1 MGLGRWPDVS
11 IAGARERA
19 EAARRTVREGKDP
32 VFERAKLKRVAKPL
46 TVREVIDDC
55 FEARKAELKGE
66 GKNGR
71 WMSPLLVHVI
81 PKIGK
86 YPIEE
91 VDQHVLK
98 QTLAPIWHEKAES
111 AEKAL
116 NRIQIALRHAAA
128 LGLSVDLQATMKA
141 KALLGKQRRTT
152 THIPSMPDAE
162 VPSFYKWLKGQTTV
176 SASAL
181 RLLIL
186 TVSRTTE
193 VRLSAFPEFEE
204 EIWTLPDERTKTGI
218 DRRIPLVAEAQ
229 EIVRNRVAASGTNFL
244 FPAYCGQPISD
255 AAMATLM
262 KRAGLE
268 TRPHGFRAS
277 FRTWVEEKTDA
288 QFEVKESCLGHA
300 VDTEVVGAYQRSDRI
315 EKRRRLLR
323 KWEAFLL
330 QGG

>member
-1 MGLGRWPDVS
+1 
-11 IAGARERA
+11 
-19 EAARRTVREGKDP
+19 
-32 VFERAKLKRVAKPL
+32 
-46 TVREVIDDC
+46 
-55 FEARKAELKGE
+55 
-66 GKNGR
+66 
-71 WMSPLLVHVI
+71 MSPLLVHVI
-81 PKIGK
+81 PKIGQ

-116 NRIQIALRHAAA
+116 NRIQIALRHPAT

-193 VRLSAFPEFEE
+193 VRLSAFPEF
-204 EIWTLPDERTKTGI
+204 
-218 DRRIPLVAEAQ
+218 
-229 EIVRNRVAASGTNFL
+229 
-244 FPAYCGQPISD
+244 
-255 AAMATLM
+255 
-262 KRAGLE
+262 
-268 TRPHGFRAS
+268 
-277 FRTWVEEKTDA
+277 
-288 QFEVKESCLGHA
+288 
-300 VDTEVVGAYQRSDRI
+300 
-315 EKRRRLLR
+315 
-323 KWEAFLL
+323 
-330 QGG
+330 

>member
-1 MGLGRWPDVS
+1 MRINALSKSSSVSLPPGKHADGQGLWFVKRTQGTGKWFLCLTINGRRREMGLGRWPDVS
-11 IAGARERA
+11 IAEAREKA
-19 EAARRTVREGKDP
+19 EAARRTFREGKDP
-32 VFERAKLKRVAKPL
+32 VFERAKLKCVAKPL
-46 TVREVIDDC
+46 TAREVIDDC

-81 PKIGK
+81 PKIGQ

-116 NRIQIALRHAAA
+116 NRIQIALRHPAT

-193 VRLSAFPEFEE
+193 VRLSAFPEF
-204 EIWTLPDERTKTGI
+204 
-218 DRRIPLVAEAQ
+218 
-229 EIVRNRVAASGTNFL
+229 
-244 FPAYCGQPISD
+244 
-255 AAMATLM
+255 
-262 KRAGLE
+262 
-268 TRPHGFRAS
+268 
-277 FRTWVEEKTDA
+277 
-288 QFEVKESCLGHA
+288 
-300 VDTEVVGAYQRSDRI
+300 
-315 EKRRRLLR
+315 
-323 KWEAFLL
+323 
-330 QGG
+330 